1 MPSLSSAEGSIWWS
15 LNPKGP
21 LPHGNM
27 VAIAPITER
36 ELSSWLDDTVG
47 WHAIEITAEAFQA
60 AGAHHTQIRPYVQA
74 AFEAV
79 ARINT
84 HKCMIRA
91 VDLDFQLGACLRMAL
106 AAYFNL
112 RTLVL
117 AELNV
122 YDEAVLQLASGL
134 SSSESL
140 SKLVLD
146 QVDLGSSGWAAVMG
160 ALKES
165 SSIKALILR
174 QCCNWSAVS
183 GLAAALPQIQAL
195 QVLDLKG
202 NVVRDPS
209 LKTLCEALSKN
220 SSVTSLSLSE
230 CGLGVPECHA
240 VADLLR
246 HSPVLERLDVS
257 HNALGHEGCSHV
269 ALALTASTSLQHLS
283 LSHAGCDDSVVT
295 GIMGAL
301 SVCHP
306 FTSIPYSNLTS
317 LDLGYGRVTAS
328 GSLALAREARRGNL
342 REVCLSGNCCMETEG
357 VKVWAE
363 ETLRTASCRLT
374 RLALCD
380 CEATD
385 EAAEAIAHAL
395 RPEGSLAALELA
407 SNQFTQSGI
416 SALISAARSCPGMR
430 LLDVS
435 FNWIGPRAM
444 QTCLTGEEGP
454 ETLPGSSSQQED
466 GLQVKHEL
474 LLEFRSIE
482 AVKCGAGL
490 VPPGESRHL
499 GDVGVEKHSRQ
510 RSRSESSSSSTDD
523 QETDTDSTATQAS
536 SSCLK
541 SRAAASSSQ
550 AFPQASVERL
560 SPSPTSQTYP
570 TDQPP
575 SPASNPF
582 LQPQAF
588 SLEAGRPS
596 DGYGDGGARWADLA
610 ECDGLLDGTINVP
623 LPVSV
628 SIPPLPPSPKPLQ
641 RDEPQGTDGGATD
654 AEAGS
659 LPSLGP
665 ELPNMPMGE
674 DAGNPFLDPAL
685 TQQSPQQQ
693 QQQQQQQQEQVTNPF
708 LEPEFPHKDQGGLQ
722 QQHHQDL
729 LEASNPF
736 LGPGGKQQE
745 QQQASNPFL
754 GPGGKQQEQQPAS
767 NPFLE
772 PGGKQ
777 QEQQPASNPCLD
789 PGGEQQEQ
797 QQASYPCNEP
807 GEEQQEQQPASNPFL
822 EPGAALSKPGEQQ
835 EEQLQHQEAS
845 NPFLKP
851 ETAHIE
857 PDKQQQQQRQQQQ
870 EQELAGKPF
879 LEPMSCQGKALSKIL
894 LPGMQEEGLQVEHQ
908 HQHHYNHY
916 SPL

>member
-1 MPSLSSAEGSIWWS
+1 MAGLVSQCFFGKMPSLSSAEGSIWWS

-693 QQQQQQQQEQVTNPF
+693 QQQQQQQQAVATSD
-708 LEPEFPHKDQGGLQ
+708 KKGGGKEDVLAK
-722 QQHHQDL
+722 
-729 LEASNPF
+729 LEAI
-736 LGPGGKQQE
+736 LKGAQTQGKPS
-745 QQQASNPFL
+745 AP
-754 GPGGKQQEQQPAS
+754 PPAS
-767 NPFLE
+767 NKLQDPHQPSL
-772 PGGKQ
+772 GKQ
-777 QEQQPASNPCLD
+777 LPTRSFPQQPKSFFDDSGYTAAPRAA
-789 PGGEQQEQ
+789 GGHAQPHRPPPPPSVPPSQ
-797 QQASYPCNEP
+797 QQLALRQAMSKLVQRPAFLDMLA
-807 GEEQQEQQPASNPFL
+807 EEL
-822 EPGAALSKPGEQQ
+822 RGVGL
-835 EEQLQHQEAS
+835 LQ
-845 NPFLKP
+845 
-851 ETAHIE
+851 
-857 PDKQQQQQRQQQQ
+857 
-870 EQELAGKPF
+870 
-879 LEPMSCQGKALSKIL
+879 
-894 LPGMQEEGLQVEHQ
+894 
-908 HQHHYNHY
+908 
-916 SPL
+916 